1 MPKQK
6 SGNRPQQPSKPSGLR
21 YVERT
26 RGGSGEVYLY
36 YKRAGRRIPLPQ
48 PEGSAEFL
56 AAYERAAATF
66 GPAQE
71 AATSVSTAIDSYLA
85 SADFSQLAAASKRD
99 YRYYLTNFNQ
109 QFGQLAMTAINSPWL
124 EGLRDKY
131 SESPNQWNA
140 LRARMVA
147 VTDHFMR
154 RHPAALPA
162 NYWRLARRLK
172 TEPSDQNKPWPVEVL
187 RAVFGAATPQFRA
200 LLTAYLLTAQRGG
213 DVTTITASQ
222 YDRKARTLTFTQGKT
237 DEPMVLPVP
246 DALAAVLEGD
256 GRLLHSPRGKAWTLD
271 NAQQTLARLL
281 LGLGLPR
288 YTLHGLRS
296 TGPSALRERGMD
308 NALLRALT
316 GHTTDKNLEIYL
328 RKVNRAPAA
337 KIAGTALASI
347 FEPLLMKAIDEN
359 DGDAD
364 KAKVSHKEMRR
375 RKQDRGGGG

>member
-1 MPKQK
+1 MTRQPTSRTAGPSSTPWSRAAACRQAARRSLAIRVGAGGNSICASSAATRYMRPMPKQK
-6 SGNRPQQPSKPSGLR
+6 GGNRQHKPSNPSALR

-26 RGGSGEVYLY
+26 RGGSGEVYPY

-154 RHPAALPA
+154 RH
-162 NYWRLARRLK
+162 
-172 TEPSDQNKPWPVEVL
+172 
-187 RAVFGAATPQFRA
+187 
-200 LLTAYLLTAQRGG
+200 
-213 DVTTITASQ
+213 
-222 YDRKARTLTFTQGKT
+222 
-237 DEPMVLPVP
+237 
-246 DALAAVLEGD
+246 
-256 GRLLHSPRGKAWTLD
+256 
-271 NAQQTLARLL
+271 
-281 LGLGLPR
+281 
-288 YTLHGLRS
+288 
-296 TGPSALRERGMD
+296 
-308 NALLRALT
+308 
-316 GHTTDKNLEIYL
+316 
-328 RKVNRAPAA
+328 
-337 KIAGTALASI
+337 
-347 FEPLLMKAIDEN
+347 
-359 DGDAD
+359 
-364 KAKVSHKEMRR
+364 
-375 RKQDRGGGG
+375 